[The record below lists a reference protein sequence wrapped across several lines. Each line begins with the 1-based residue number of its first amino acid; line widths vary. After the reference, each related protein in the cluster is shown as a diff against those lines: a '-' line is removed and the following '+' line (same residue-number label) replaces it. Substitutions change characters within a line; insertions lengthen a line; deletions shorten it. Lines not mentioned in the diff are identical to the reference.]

1 MTDDFSPVVEIVLP
15 SSASLAYETVS
26 VSCIK
31 LYEIHFM
38 F

>member
-1 MTDDFSPVVEIVLP
+1 MTDDFSPIVEILFL

-26 VSCIK
+26 VSCVK